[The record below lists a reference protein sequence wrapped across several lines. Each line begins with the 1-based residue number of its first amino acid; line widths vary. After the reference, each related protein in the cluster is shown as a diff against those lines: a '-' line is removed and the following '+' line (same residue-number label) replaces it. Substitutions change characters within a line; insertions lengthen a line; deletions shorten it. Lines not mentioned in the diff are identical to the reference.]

1 MFWRFVL
8 RISDFKGCSQ
18 VKILIKK
25 GRVIDPKNGRDEILD
40 IFINGG
46 IIEKIDKNIREKGDN
61 THSIDASGLVVA
73 PGLIDVHT
81 HLREPGYEYKETIR
95 TGTMAAV
102 KGGFTSVVCM
112 ANTDP
117 VNDNKSVTEYIIRR
131 AKTEG
136 ACRVFP
142 CGAITRGL
150 EGKELAEI
158 GEMYAEG
165 IVAISDDGKS
175 VKNSEILRKALEY
188 VKLFQIPVISHCE
201 DEDLSKGFVHEGKA
215 SAMTGL
221 DAVPSIAEE
230 IIVKRDMAIAE
241 YVNSRLHLTHI
252 SSRGSLDAIR
262 EMKRRFNQITC
273 DTCPH
278 YFSLTDK
285 ATLSFDTNAKVN
297 PPLRSKESVGAMKEA
312 LRNNTIDIIA
322 TDHAPH
328 DFTSKDVE
336 FNMATSGI
344 SGLETALGLSLA
356 LVHEGVLSLTALI
369 GKLTENPAKLL
380 KLPYGELT
388 PGDPADIIIFDP
400 DLEWT
405 VDKNAFASKGKNTP
419 FHGWTL
425 KGKNLLT
432 IVDGK
437 VAYKDPFFK

>member
-1 MFWRFVL
+1 M
-8 RISDFKGCSQ
+8 
-18 VKILIKK
+18 KILIKK
-25 GRVIDPKNGRDEILD
+25 GRVVDPKNGRDEILD

-46 IIEKIDKNIREKGDN
+46 IIEKIDKNIREKVDGV
-61 THSIDASGLVVA
+61 HIIDASDLVVA
-73 PGLIDVHT
+73 PGLIDVHV
-81 HLREPGYEYKETIR
+81 HLREPGYEYKESIR

-131 AKTEG
+131 AKTDG

-150 EGKELAEI
+150 KGEELAEI
-158 GEMYAEG
+158 GEMHAAG

-175 VKNSEILRKALEY
+175 VRNSETLRKALEY
-188 VKLFQIPVISHCE
+188 AKLFNMPVISHCE
-201 DEDLSKGFVHEGKA
+201 DDDLSKGFVHEGMA
-215 SAMTGL
+215 SVMTGI

-252 SSRGSLDAIR
+252 SSGGSMDAIA
-262 EMKRRFNQITC
+262 EMKKGFNKITC

-297 PPLRSKESVGAMKEA
+297 PPLRSKEDVGAIKEA
-312 LRNNTIDIIA
+312 LRNDTVDIIA

-328 DFTSKDVE
+328 DATSKDVE
-336 FNMATSGI
+336 FNIASSGI

-356 LVHEGVLSLTALI
+356 LVHEGVLSLKSLI
-369 GKLTENPAKLL
+369 RKLTENPAKLL
-380 KLPYGELT
+380 GIKHGEIT
-388 PGDPADIIIFDP
+388 QGGAADIIIFNP
-400 DLEWT
+400 DFEWK
-405 VDKNAFASKGKNTP
+405 VDKNNFVSKGKNTP
-419 FHGWTL
+419 FDGWTL

-437 VAYKDPFFK
+437 IVYKNPILNSRQKSIKTNDLSLY